1 MSSRPSSVGATSAAG
16 ASTGPAEAG
25 ASLAANIAAEV
36 TAFAREVGGS
46 DPVTVVG
53 ARTHWG
59 VGGAALAGTR
69 EVRAPAGVWE
79 HEPSEMTVR
88 CGAGTP
94 VAELAA
100 HLARTGQMVPLDPL
114 DDAATVGG
122 VLACGFSGHRRLR
135 YGHVRDL
142 VLQTRHVDASGK
154 VVTAGGPTVKNVSG
168 YDLPRLLVGSL
179 GTLGLLAE
187 VILRTLPVPPAAQ
200 WLEGDGDPFA
210 AFDLLYRPSS
220 ILWNGSHAWI
230 LLEGDPADVAAEA
243 AKIAPLGFSPADAG
257 PQGSV
262 GADVASH
269 DAIAAAV
276 GPQMPAIGRE
286 SMRPAELR
294 ALAGTGGEWLAE
306 VGVGLVHRPEP
317 VAAAPV
323 APANAALMAALKQ
336 RLDPTGRLNPGR
348 RAW

>member
-1 MSSRPSSVGATSAAG
+1 MSSQPSSAGATRAAG
-16 ASTGPAEAG
+16 ASDGAADVG

-36 TAFAREVGGS
+36 TAFAREVGSS

-53 ARTHWG
+53 ARTHWD
-59 VGGAALAGTR
+59 VGGAPLAGTR
-69 EVRAPAGVWE
+69 KVCAPAGVWE

-100 HLARTGQMVPLDPL
+100 HLSRTGQMVPLDPA
-114 DDAATVGG
+114 DDTATVGG

-135 YGHVRDL
+135 HGHVRDL

-179 GTLGLLAE
+179 GTLGFLAE
-187 VILRTLPVPPAAQ
+187 VILRTLPEPPAAQ

-210 AFDLLYRPSS
+210 AFDSLYRPSS

-230 LLEGDPADVAAEA
+230 LLEGDPSDVAAEA
-243 AKIAPLGFSPADAG
+243 RKLEPAGFGACEG
-257 PQGSV
+257 PPP
-262 GADVASH
+262 
-269 DAIAAAV
+269 IP
-276 GPQMPAIGRE
+276 GPGRE
-286 SMRPAELR
+286 SRTPSGLR
-294 ALAGTGGEWLAE
+294 ELAGTPGGWMAE
-306 VGVGLVHRPEP
+306 IGVGLVHRDEP
-317 VAAAPV
+317 VQAAPV
-323 APANAALMAALKQ
+323 SSANAALMSQLKQ
-336 RLDPTGRLNPGR
+336 RLDPDNRLNPGR
-348 RAW
+348 RPW

>member
-1 MSSRPSSVGATSAAG
+1 MNPHSSVAGASPATPSSVGPATSD
-16 ASTGPAEAG
+16 
-25 ASLAANIAAEV
+25 ASLAANINAEV
-36 TAFAREVGGS
+36 TEFAREVGTSG
-46 DPVTVVG
+46 PVTVVG
-53 ARTHWG
+53 ARTHWR
-59 VGGAALAGTR
+59 VGGEPAAGTR

-88 CGAGTP
+88 CGAATSAG
-94 VAELAA
+94 ELSA
-100 HLARTGQMVPLDPL
+100 HLAQTGQMIPLDPA

-142 VLQTRHVDASGK
+142 VLQTRHVDAAGK

-200 WLEGDGDPFA
+200 WLHGDGDPFA

-220 ILWNGSHAWI
+220 VLWNGTQAWI
-230 LLEGDPADVAAEA
+230 LLEGDPSDVAAEA
-243 AKIAPLGFSPADAG
+243 ARVEPLGFGPATD
-257 PQGSV
+257 PPHV
-262 GADVASH
+262 
-269 DAIAAAV
+269 
-276 GPQMPAIGRE
+276 PATGRE
-286 SMRPAELR
+286 SMRPADLR
-294 ALAGTGGEWLAE
+294 ALAGTGGGWLAE
-306 VGVGLVHRPEP
+306 VGVGLVHRFEP
-317 VAAAPV
+317 VDAGPV
-323 APANAALMAALKQ
+323 APANAALMTELKHK
-336 RLDPTGRLNPGR
+336 LDPAGRLNPGR

>member
-1 MSSRPSSVGATSAAG
+1 MSSQPSSAGAPPSAH
-16 ASTGPAEAG
+16 ASTGPPDVG
-25 ASLAANIAAEV
+25 ASLAENIAAEV
-36 TAFAREVGGS
+36 TAFAREVGSS

-53 ARTHWG
+53 AQTHWD
-59 VGGAALAGTR
+59 VGGCPHAGTR

-88 CGAGTP
+88 CGAGTT
-94 VAELAA
+94 VAELSE
-100 HLARTGQMVPLDPL
+100 HLARTGQMVPLDPA

-168 YDLPRLLVGSL
+168 YDLARLLVGSL

-210 AFDLLYRPSS
+210 AFDLLYRPST
-220 ILWNGSHAWI
+220 ILWDGTRTWI

-243 AKIAPLGFSPADAG
+243 AKLEPAGFG
-257 PQGSV
+257 PC
-262 GADVASH
+262 D
-269 DAIAAAV
+269 
-276 GPQMPAIGRE
+276 GPPTIPGPGRE
-286 SMRPAELR
+286 SRTPSGLRELV
-294 ALAGTGGEWLAE
+294 GTPGGWVAE
-306 VGVGLVHRPEP
+306 VGIGLVHRDELVPR
-317 VAAAPV
+317 APV
-323 APANAALMAALKQ
+323 GPANALLMDQLKQ
-336 RLDPTGRLNPGR
+336 RLDPRNRLNPGR
-348 RAW
+348 KAW

>member
-1 MSSRPSSVGATSAAG
+1 MSAQSSGGSAPPSGG
-16 ASTGPAEAG
+16 ASTGSPDGG

-36 TAFAREVGGS
+36 TAFAREVGSS

-53 ARTHWG
+53 ARTHWD
-59 VGGAALAGTR
+59 VGGTPLAGTR

-88 CGAGTP
+88 CGAGTT
-94 VAELAA
+94 VAELSA
-100 HLARTGQMVPLDPL
+100 HLARTGQIVPLDPA

-168 YDLPRLLVGSL
+168 YDLARLLVGSL

-187 VILRTLPVPPAAQ
+187 VILRTLPVPAATQ
-200 WLEGDGDPFA
+200 WLAGDGDPFA

-220 ILWNGSHAWI
+220 ILWDGRRTWI
-230 LLEGDPADVAAEA
+230 LLEGDPTDVASEA
-243 AKIAPLGFSPADAG
+243 AKLESAGFG
-257 PQGSV
+257 PC
-262 GADVASH
+262 D
-269 DAIAAAV
+269 
-276 GPQMPAIGRE
+276 GPPTIPELGRE
-286 SMRPAELR
+286 SRTPSGLR
-294 ALAGTGGEWLAE
+294 ELAGTPGGWIAE
-306 VGVGLVHRPEP
+306 VGIGLVHRDEP
-317 VAAAPV
+317 VQAAPV
-323 APANAALMAALKQ
+323 SSTNAALMAQIKQ
-336 RLDPTGRLNPGR
+336 RLDPQNRLNPGR
-348 RAW
+348 RTW

>member
-1 MSSRPSSVGATSAAG
+1 MNAHSSVAGGPPATDSSIGAAAVN
-16 ASTGPAEAG
+16 

-36 TAFAREVGGS
+36 TAFASEVGTSG
-46 DPVTVVG
+46 PVTVVG
-53 ARTHWG
+53 ARTHWQ
-59 VGGAALAGTR
+59 VGGEPAAGTR

-88 CGAGTP
+88 CGAATP
-94 VAELAA
+94 VGELCA
-100 HLARTGQMVPLDPL
+100 HLAQTGQMVPLDPA

-122 VLACGFSGHRRLR
+122 LLACGFSGRRRLR

-187 VILRTLPVPPAAQ
+187 VILRTLPMPPAAQ

-220 ILWNGSHAWI
+220 VLWNGSHTWI
-230 LLEGDPADVAAEA
+230 LLEGDPSDVAAET
-243 AKIAPLGFSPADAG
+243 AKVEPLGFGPAASGPHVPAG
-257 PQGSV
+257 
-262 GADVASH
+262 
-269 DAIAAAV
+269 
-276 GPQMPAIGRE
+276 GRE
-286 SMRPAELR
+286 SMRPSDLR
-294 ALAGTGGEWLAE
+294 ALVGTGGEWLAE
-306 VGVGLVHRPEP
+306 VGVGLLHRAEP
-317 VAAAPV
+317 VDARTV
-323 APANAALMAALKQ
+323 APANAALMTELKQ
-336 RLDPTGRLNPGR
+336 KLDPAGRLNPGR
-348 RAW
+348 SAW

>member
-1 MSSRPSSVGATSAAG
+1 MSPQSTGGGAPPEG
-16 ASTGPAEAG
+16 ASTGPAEVG

-36 TAFAREVGGS
+36 TAFAREVGSS
-46 DPVTVVG
+46 DPVTVAG
-53 ARTHWG
+53 AQTHWD
-59 VGGAALAGTR
+59 VGGRPHAGTR

-88 CGAGTP
+88 CGVGTT
-94 VAELAA
+94 VAELSA
-100 HLARTGQMVPLDPL
+100 HLARTGQMVPLDPA

-168 YDLPRLLVGSL
+168 YDLARLLVGSL

-187 VILRTLPVPPAAQ
+187 VILRTLPVPAASQ
-200 WLEGDGDPFA
+200 WLTGDGDPFA

-220 ILWNGSHAWI
+220 ILWDGRRTWM

-243 AKIAPLGFSPADAG
+243 GKLESAGFG
-257 PQGSV
+257 PC
-262 GADVASH
+262 D
-269 DAIAAAV
+269 
-276 GPQMPAIGRE
+276 GPPTIPGPGRE
-286 SMRPAELR
+286 SRTPSGLR
-294 ALAGTGGEWLAE
+294 ELAGTPGGWMAE
-306 VGVGLVHRPEP
+306 VGVGLVHRDEP
-317 VAAAPV
+317 VQAAPV
-323 APANAALMAALKQ
+323 SSTNAALMTQLKQ
-336 RLDPTGRLNPGR
+336 RLDPHDRLNPGR

>member
-1 MSSRPSSVGATSAAG
+1 MAEFAGVVGDS
-16 ASTGPAEAG
+16 GPVA
-25 ASLAANIAAEV
+25 
-36 TAFAREVGGS
+36 
-46 DPVTVVG
+46 VVG
-53 ARTHWG
+53 ARTHWH
-59 VGGAALAGTR
+59 VGGTADAGAR
-69 EVRAPAGVWE
+69 EVRAPSGIWE

-88 CGAGTP
+88 CGAGTT
-94 VAELAA
+94 VAELDA
-100 HLARTGQMVPLDPL
+100 HLARTCQMVPLDPV
-114 DDAATVGG
+114 DAAATVGG

-142 VLQTRHVDASGK
+142 VLQTRHVDAAGK

-179 GTLGLLAE
+179 GKLGLLAE

-243 AKIAPLGFSPADAG
+243 AKLVSAGFDPCDD
-257 PQGSV
+257 PPPIP
-262 GADVASH
+262 GA
-269 DAIAAAV
+269 
-276 GPQMPAIGRE
+276 GRE
-286 SMRPAELR
+286 SMRPSDLR

-306 VGVGLVHRPEP
+306 VGIGLVHRHEP
-317 VAAAPV
+317 VQAAPV
-323 APANAALMAALKQ
+323 SSVNAALMDLLKQ
-336 RLDPTGRLNPGR
+336 RLDPDHRFNPGR